1 MTDIPYQ
8 RALEVKKPLRDIVK
22 PTVVLFLIC
31 TIVTFALAY
40 TNAITAD
47 KIDEMIRLELNNA
60 RRKVLNVADS
70 FEEIE
75 ELEEIISENA
85 DLGIVKEAYKG
96 VKGQETVG
104 NVFLVESKGYGG
116 SITIT
121 VGIDNEGKITGVE
134 IGDNNET
141 PGLGAKAKD
150 EPFISQF
157 VGIIPEESLTVVK
170 SNKSKS
176 EEIDAISSA
185 TITSKA
191 VTKAVQAAV
200 DINAELMKRGGNS

>member
-1 MTDIPYQ
+1 M
-8 RALEVKKPLRDIVK
+8 KKPLRDIVK

-31 TIVTFALAY
+31 TVITFALAF
-40 TNAITAD
+40 TNAMTAG
-47 KIDEMIRLELNNA
+47 KIDEMIRLEQDNA
-60 RRKVLNVADS
+60 RRKVLSLADS

-75 ELEEIISENA
+75 GLEEIVSRNA
-85 DLGIVKEAYKG
+85 ELDIVKKAYKG
-96 VKGQETVG
+96 VKGQETIG

-121 VGIDNEGKITGVE
+121 VGIDTEGKITGVE

-141 PGLGAKAKD
+141 PGLGTKAKD
-150 EPFISQF
+150 DPFISQF
-157 VGIIPEESLTVVK
+157 VGIIPEEPLTVVK
-170 SNKSKS
+170 RNKTKS

-185 TITSKA
+185 TITSRA